1 MKIHFCKTKEE
12 QIAWYRTLLN
22 QANERTTIR
31 ALLRYLGR
39 HDIFFLLA
47 YLLNRIDITR
57 SQWLY
62 ERCVEVSLR
71 PNGYLDLWAR
81 EHYKSTIITFAKTI
95 QDILCNPEST
105 IGIFSHTRAMA
116 LDFVGQ
122 IKYELESN
130 QFLIS
135 LYSDILWSYPKS
147 EAPIWSLEKGIVVKR
162 TTNPKEA
169 TVEGHG
175 LVDGQPTGKHF
186 STLVYDDIVTRE
198 SVSSPEMI
206 HKVTECVSLSLNLG
220 TREGIQRYIG
230 TRYHYNDTY
239 AILMERKSV
248 IPRIYPA
255 TTNGR
260 IDGIPVLL
268 TQEQIEKKY
277 RAMGSYVFSCQM
289 LQNPIADTVQ
299 CFKKEWLTYYDSIDE
314 ECLQEMYTYILVDPA
329 GERKLSSDYSVFIV
343 IGTAKDN
350 KYYLLD
356 AYRERLSLTQKAQ
369 TLFQLHERWK
379 PEIVGYEKYGMQCD
393 IEYIY
398 TEQERRNYRFDI
410 VPLGGNLSKRERI
423 SQLLP
428 LFERG
433 DIVFPAQLMYTT
445 RNGLRDFIHD
455 FIHDEYLIFPFCK
468 HDDMLDCLARITDK
482 HLDIVFPHENTTLP
496 HTSTID
502 YYLFGDD
509 TLT

>member
-1 MKIHFCKTKEE
+1 MKTYFAKTKDE
-12 QIAWYRTLLN
+12 QIQWYSRILKKALEEN
-22 QANERTTIR
+22 ASY

-39 HDIFFLLA
+39 TDLFFLLA
-47 YLLNRIDITR
+47 YILNRSDITQ

-62 ERCVEVSLR
+62 ERCVEVSLE

-95 QDILCNPEST
+95 QDIVSNPEYT
-105 IGIFSHTRAMA
+105 IAIFSHTRAMA

-122 IKYELESN
+122 IKYEFESN
-130 QFLIS
+130 AFLKQ
-135 LYSDILWSYPKS
+135 LYSDILWGNPKT
-147 EAPIWSLEKGIVVKR
+147 EAPIWSLDKGIIVKR
-162 TTNPKEA
+162 STNPKEA
-169 TVEGHG
+169 TLEGHG
-175 LVDGQPTGKHF
+175 LIDGQPTGKHF
-186 STLVYDDIVTRE
+186 SILVYDDVVTRE

-206 HKVTECVSLSLNLG
+206 HKVTECLSLSLNLG

-239 AILMERKSV
+239 ATLMERKSV

-255 TTNGR
+255 TLQGTV
-260 IDGIPVLL
+260 DGTPILL
-268 TQEQIEKKY
+268 TKEQLQKKY

-299 CFKKEWLTYYDSIDE
+299 CFKKEWLRYYDTITE
-314 ECLQEMYTYILVDPA
+314 EHLEQMYTYILVDPA
-329 GERKLSSDYSVFIV
+329 GEKKQSSDYSVFMV

-356 AYRERLSLTQKAQ
+356 AYRERLSLTQKAT
-369 TLFQLHERWK
+369 TLFHLHERWK

-410 VPLGGNLSKRERI
+410 TPLGGILSKRERI
-423 SQLLP
+423 EQLIP
-428 LFERG
+428 LFEHG
-433 DIVFPAQLMYTT
+433 DILLPKKLPYITET
-445 RNGLRDFIHD
+445 RTKDFIQEL
-455 FIHDEYLIFPFCK
+455 INEEYLTFPFCK

-482 HLDIVFPHENTTLP
+482 QLDIIFPQNESLP
-496 HTSTID
+496 RTSTTE
-502 YYLFGDD
+502 YYLFADD
-509 TLT
+509 TLH